1 MNQSLHFRTSHA
13 STLVALLFLVAWF
26 SVGCGPFAAE
36 EAETEAPLVIRT
48 AKPTFTPTPAAM
60 PAAAMPAAQPTPQPP
75 AEEVTGVPS
84 GPAPKEQPPLG
95 APPPV
100 ERARAV
106 INGPLINARSGPGL
120 NFEVVATVERGAE
133 FDIIAKNTAGDWWQ
147 ICCIAGRDAWVID
160 DFVDTLGPVDSVPVV
175 GQAAPPAL
183 PQAAATAA
191 PPAVPPTATPVPAP
205 SETFVLERQEQF
217 AETSLVRIFLY
228 VYTGTNA
235 LEGYG
240 LQVTKDGAPLPSE
253 GRSFG
258 GQPAFTW
265 PFQDPRQ
272 RYQNLKLEFPNVP
285 PAGAWQLQLVDRNG
299 SPTGP
304 VATFTLAA
312 NDPNQELYVRYQ
324 RQ

>member
-1 MNQSLHFRTSHA
+1 M
-13 STLVALLFLVAWF
+13 ALLFLVAWF
-26 SVGCGPFAAE
+26 SVGCRPFAAE
-36 EAETEAPLVIRT
+36 KAETQAPLVIRT
-48 AKPTFTPTPAAM
+48 AKPTFTPTPAAIPAAAM

-75 AEEVTGVPS
+75 AEQQVPY
-84 GPAPKEQPPLG
+84 GRAPTAPAPLG
-95 APPPV
+95 APPPITP
-100 ERARAV
+100 RGHPARAV
-106 INGPLINARSGPGL
+106 INGPLINVRSGPGL
-120 NFEVVATVERGAE
+120 NFAIVATVERGAE
-133 FDIIAKNTAGDWWQ
+133 FDIIAKNTAADWWQ

-160 DFVDTLGPVDSVPVV
+160 DFVDTLGPVDSVPVA
-175 GQAAPPAL
+175 GQ
-183 PQAAATAA
+183 
-191 PPAVPPTATPVPAP
+191 ATPVPAP
-205 SETFVLERQEQF
+205 SETFILERQEQF

-235 LEGYG
+235 LEGYS
-240 LQVTKDGAPLPSE
+240 LQVTKDGAPLPSQ
-253 GRSFG
+253 GKSFG

-272 RYQNLKLEFPNVP
+272 RHQNLKLEFPNVP
-285 PAGAWQLQLVDRNG
+285 PAGVWQLQLINPNG